1 MSFIRQHDRSFLVTF
16 GLVNIIRGL
25 GGLAQIALAAG
36 SSGLDSSSTSVLG
49 AGFLIGVSALLH
61 PVVLLISGVG
71 LLLRHALANPKGYNM
86 SQCALRHLVFLFT
99 VMTTL
104 ASVGQATA
112 QPRFTDIT
120 EAIGL
125 DAFDG
130 NSARN
135 LGFVDYNNDG
145 FQDVFVA
152 ENFLSFSNLLNFER
166 QIGLFHNTG
175 DGRLVDLTS
184 SRANF
189 IDLSRIG
196 WRRLRRLRQRW
207 GRGPVAVSG
216 PAKYPTAQRP
226 RCLYQR
232 RY

>member
-1 MSFIRQHDRSFLVTF
+1 MPTPASF
-16 GLVNIIRGL
+16 
-25 GGLAQIALAAG
+25 
-36 SSGLDSSSTSVLG
+36 
-49 AGFLIGVSALLH
+49 
-61 PVVLLISGVG
+61 
-71 LLLRHALANPKGYNM
+71 
-86 SQCALRHLVFLFT
+86 RHLVFLFT

-152 ENFLSFSNLLNFER
+152 ENFL
-166 QIGLFHNTG
+166 
-175 DGRLVDLTS
+175 
-184 SRANF
+184 
-189 IDLSRIG
+189 
-196 WRRLRRLRQRW
+196 
-207 GRGPVAVSG
+207 
-216 PAKYPTAQRP
+216 
-226 RCLYQR
+226 
-232 RY
+232 